1 MVVRR
6 PRAKVAQIREDLT
19 CFQCGYSLRGVPG
32 DVGTCPECGVEC
44 DLTRMIVNQW
54 TGPWYYA
61 PKFNQVLAP
70 LATVSIGVWGVL
82 IVFVVEA
89 ALKRTPTY
97 TVSAA
102 GVLVVT
108 WLVLMWR
115 LRNLMLDGAA
125 MGLALLAH
133 GIFAGYV
140 ISLVGTIWLLWL
152 AGSSGSWMVAT
163 PSLVSVLPL
172 VGLAWAGRRGEK
184 YIAQRCIRQYLV
196 EAVKPEAGMQVDTAP
211 RSPTLD

>member
-1 MVVRR
+1 MV
-6 PRAKVAQIREDLT
+6 
-19 CFQCGYSLRGVPG
+19 
-32 DVGTCPECGVEC
+32 
-44 DLTRMIVNQW
+44 VNQW
-54 TGPWYYA
+54 TGPWYHA

-70 LATVSIGVWGVL
+70 LTTVSLGVWAVL
-82 IVFVVEA
+82 LVFAIEMG
-89 ALKRTPTY
+89 LQRTPTY
-97 TVSAA
+97 TAGAA
-102 GVLVVT
+102 GALGVA

-140 ISLVGTIWLLWL
+140 VSLVGTIWLLWL
-152 AGSSGSWMVAT
+152 AISAGSWMVAA
-163 PSLVSVLPL
+163 PSVVSVAPL

-196 EAVKPEAGMQVDTAP
+196 EAVKPAESRQG
-211 RSPTLD
+211 

>member
-1 MVVRR
+1 MVVHRR
-6 PRAKVAQIREDLT
+6 RAKVAQIREELS
-19 CFQCGYSLRGVPG
+19 CPQCGYSLRGVPG

-54 TGPWYYA
+54 TGPWYHA

-70 LATVSIGVWGVL
+70 LATVSFGVWGVL
-82 IVFVVEA
+82 IVFAIE
-89 ALKRTPTY
+89 LGLQRTPTY
-97 TVSAA
+97 TALAA
-102 GVLVVT
+102 GVLAVAWM
-108 WLVLMWR
+108 WLTWR

-125 MGLALLAH
+125 MSLALLAH
-133 GIFAGYV
+133 GIFAGYIV
-140 ISLVGTIWLLWL
+140 SLVGIIWLIWL
-152 AGSSGSWMVAT
+152 AITAGSWMVAA

-196 EAVKPEAGMQVDTAP
+196 DVAKPAAGGQD
-211 RSPTLD
+211 